1 MEGDYIRGILLCVK
15 HTHCKIGPRTTRR
28 NTSTSH
34 ESDMEDELVEAVA
47 EVHLEV
53 TEVAVA
59 DVVVV
64 VTSAE
69 R

>member
-1 MEGDYIRGILLCVK
+1 
-15 HTHCKIGPRTTRR
+15 
-28 NTSTSH
+28 
-34 ESDMEDELVEAVA
+34 MEDELVEAVA